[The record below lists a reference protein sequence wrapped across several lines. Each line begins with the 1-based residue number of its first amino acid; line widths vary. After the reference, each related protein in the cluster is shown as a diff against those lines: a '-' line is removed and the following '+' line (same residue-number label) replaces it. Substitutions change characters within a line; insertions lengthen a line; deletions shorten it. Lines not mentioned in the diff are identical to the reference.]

1 MGRRRAGGRGG
12 CALATTGGFI
22 AELKRRNVIRMAGL
36 YLVTAWLVVQVGAT
50 LLPIFDAPAW
60 TMKALVVTLAAAFLP
75 SLALAWVFELTPQGL
90 KRDDE
95 VPASESVAPQN
106 ARKLDRAIIAV
117 LALALGYF
125 AFDKFVLSPR
135 RDAALVAQATQEGA
149 AHAAKQEAA
158 REKSIAVLPLVN
170 GTGDPEQQF
179 FSDGLS
185 ENLIDVLSTIE
196 GLRVTARTSSF
207 LFRDSREPPRSI
219 GEKLGVNYL
228 LSGSVQR
235 SADTVRVRTEMVDT
249 RNGRAIWSKQFDRPN
264 RDLFV
269 LQDELSRAIADVL
282 KVDLLDNQG
291 AVRGNRPPSE
301 SVEAYNAFTRG
312 NFFGDLGSERDTRRA
327 IAEFV
332 HATDLDPRYA
342 VAWASL
348 SRNWT
353 TLAALYLSGADAAAA
368 YRKAGQAGD
377 KALALAPGLGD
388 SHVARGWML
397 ENTMDWSGAMFE
409 YERALELQPSNL
421 QTKFSAASMLALQGR
436 LTEAVKKTGEA
447 LERNPLVPNWW
458 NWYSAYLSALGRLDD
473 AEAAIRKSLAL
484 RPQGNSAWAQLAII
498 EIQRGDARK
507 ALEAA
512 TNEPEGPWH
521 DIARAMALQIGTDR
535 AMADTALQQLIKD
548 YGEVAAY
555 QIAQVYAL
563 RRDDK
568 KVFEW
573 LERARVTHDPGVGN
587 TLIDPLVMHYKQDP
601 RLAAFCAKV
610 GLPVPTVSETTG
622 I

>member
-1 MGRRRAGGRGG
+1 M
-12 CALATTGGFI
+12 ATIGSFI
-22 AELKRRNVIRMAGL
+22 AELRRRNVIRMAGL
-36 YLVTAWLVVQVGAT
+36 YLVSAWLVVQVGAT
-50 LLPIFDAPAW
+50 LLPVFDAPAW
-60 TMKALVVTLAAAFLP
+60 TMKALVVTLAVAFLP
-75 SLALAWVFELTPQGL
+75 SLALAWWFELTPQGL
-90 KRDDE
+90 VRDDE
-95 VPASESVAPQN
+95 MPASSPIGLRN
-106 ARKLDRAIIAV
+106 ARALDRAIIVV

-135 RDAALVAQATQEGA
+135 RDAALVAQATRAGA
-149 AHAAKQEAA
+149 EQAVKQEAV
-158 REKSIAVLPLVN
+158 RTKSIAVLPLIN
-170 GTGDPEQQF
+170 ATGDPGQQY

-228 LSGSVQR
+228 LTGSAQR
-235 SADTVRVRTEMVDT
+235 SAGTVRVRTELVDT
-249 RNGRAIWSKQFDRPN
+249 RNGTAIWSKQFDRPD
-264 RDLFV
+264 RDLFA
-269 LQDELSRAIADVL
+269 LQDELAKSIADML
-282 KVDLLDNQG
+282 KVDLLDSQG
-291 AVRGNRPPSE
+291 TVRGKRPPSGN
-301 SVEAYNAFTRG
+301 VEAYNAFARG

-327 IAEFV
+327 IEEFTR
-332 HATDLDPRYA
+332 ATGLDPGYA
-342 VAWASL
+342 VAWAAL

-353 TLAALYLSGADAAAA
+353 TLAALYLTGDDAVAA
-368 YRKAGQAGD
+368 YAKAGQASD
-377 KALALAPGLGD
+377 KAIELAPDLGD
-388 SHVARGWML
+388 PHVARGWLL

-409 YERALELQPSNL
+409 YARALELSPSNL
-421 QTKFSAASMLALQGR
+421 QTRFSAASMLALQGR
-436 LTEAVKKTGEA
+436 LTEAVVETAKA
-447 LERNPLVPNWW
+447 IERNPLVPNWW

-498 EIQRGDARK
+498 EIQRGNAKAALDA
-507 ALEAA
+507 AA
-512 TNEPEGPWH
+512 NEPEGPWH
-521 DIARAMALQIGTDR
+521 DIARAMALQIGSDR
-535 AMADTALQQLIKD
+535 AAADAALQQLVKD

-563 RRDDK
+563 RREDA

-573 LERARVTHDPGVGN
+573 LERARVTRDPGVGN
-587 TLIDPLVMHYKQDP
+587 TLIDPLVMRYKTDP

-610 GLPVPTVSETTG
+610 GLPVPTVSETKG